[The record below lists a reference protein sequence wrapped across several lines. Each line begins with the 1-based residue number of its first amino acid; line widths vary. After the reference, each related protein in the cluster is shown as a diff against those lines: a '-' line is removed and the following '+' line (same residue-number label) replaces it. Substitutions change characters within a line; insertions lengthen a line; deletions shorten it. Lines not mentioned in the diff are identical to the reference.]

1 VGCVAGFGGG
11 SAFGFRGT
19 GGDPVFEEI
28 ERGVGELGLF
38 GRHLRFFEVGGDPV
52 EETGVGAAGFDG
64 GAAAAAF
71 DGGGVGREVEV
82 GLEFVRVMAAV
93 AVVAEDWED
102 IVLV

>member
-1 VGCVAGFGGG
+1 
-11 SAFGFRGT
+11 
-19 GGDPVFEEI
+19 
-28 ERGVGELGLF
+28 
-38 GRHLRFFEVGGDPV
+38 VGGDAI

-82 GLEFVRVMAAV
+82 GLEFVRVVAAV

-102 IVLV
+102 VVLV